1 MPPDLVPIRRA
12 LLSVSDKTG
21 LVELAR
27 GLAAHGVELVSTG
40 GTAQALRAA
49 ELPVRDVSALTDEHG
64 RFVLSTAGPGRYT
77 VAVHA
82 DGFDVAR
89 VECDVDVDDAHVE
102 FTLIPR
108 RDDS

>member
-1 MPPDLVPIRRA
+1 
-12 LLSVSDKTG
+12 
-21 LVELAR
+21 
-27 GLAAHGVELVSTG
+27 
-40 GTAQALRAA
+40 
-49 ELPVRDVSALTDEHG
+49 VSALTDEHG